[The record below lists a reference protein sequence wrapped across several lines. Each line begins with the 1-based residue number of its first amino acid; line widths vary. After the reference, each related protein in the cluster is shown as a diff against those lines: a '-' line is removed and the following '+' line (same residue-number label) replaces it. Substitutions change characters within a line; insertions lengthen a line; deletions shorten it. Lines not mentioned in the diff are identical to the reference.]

1 MDHSRNIDPMN
12 HRRVAVV
19 ALAAVAALT
28 LAGCA
33 DSQSPAPP
41 ASAGTIPTTTAPAA
55 AKNLP
60 VDAAAK
66 SAPAAPGSKLTVTD
80 IRTGTHD
87 GFDRVVYELGG
98 TGAPG
103 WRVGYVDRAV
113 QDGSGNEVAVAGG
126 AILQVLIDGSAY
138 PFDSGV
144 EQYAGPQ
151 PVLAAP
157 GGSVVEVNGAGVFE
171 GVTQSFIGIKD
182 PDTPFSVYSLTGPT
196 RLVIDVARP

>member
-1 MDHSRNIDPMN
+1 MN
-12 HRRVAVV
+12 RRTAVV
-19 ALAAVAALT
+19 AVAAAVALT
-28 LAGCA
+28 VAGCA

-41 ASAGTIPTTTAPAA
+41 ASAGTIPTTTKPAA
-55 AKNLP
+55 SANLP
-60 VDAAAK
+60 VDATDK
-66 SAPAAPGSKLTVTD
+66 RSPAEPGSKLTVTD

-98 TGAPG
+98 TGTPG

-113 QDGSGNEVAVAGG
+113 QDGSGNDVQVAGG

-144 EQYAGPQ
+144 EQYSGPY

-171 GVTQSFIGIKD
+171 GVTQSFIGIAE
-182 PDTPFSVYSLTGPT
+182 PGTAFSVYSLTGPT

>member
-1 MDHSRNIDPMN
+1 MN
-12 HRRVAVV
+12 HRRIAVV
-19 ALAAVAALT
+19 AVAAAAALT

-41 ASAGTIPTTTAPAA
+41 ASAGTIPTTTEPAA
-55 AKNLP
+55 SKNLP
-60 VDAAAK
+60 VDATDK
-66 SAPAAPGSKLTVTD
+66 TSPAEPGSKLTVTD

-113 QDGSGNEVAVAGG
+113 QDGSGNEVEVAGG

-138 PFDSGV
+138 PFDSGAD
-144 EQYAGPQ
+144 QYSGPQ

-171 GVTQSFIGIKD
+171 GVTQSFIGIDD
-182 PDTPFSVYSLTGPT
+182 PGTPFSVYALTGPA
-196 RLVIDVARP
+196 RLVIDVAR

>member
-1 MDHSRNIDPMN
+1 MN
-12 HRRVAVV
+12 HRRIAVV
-19 ALAAVAALT
+19 AVAAAAALT

-41 ASAGTIPTTTAPAA
+41 ASAGTIPTTTEPAA
-55 AKNLP
+55 SKNLP
-60 VDAAAK
+60 VDATDK
-66 SAPAAPGSKLTVTD
+66 TSPAEPGSKLTVTD

-113 QDGSGNEVAVAGG
+113 QDGSGNEVEVAGG

-138 PFDSGV
+138 PFDSGAD
-144 EQYAGPQ
+144 QYSGPQ

-171 GVTQSFIGIKD
+171 GVTQSFIGID
-182 PDTPFSVYSLTGPT
+182 NPGTPFSVYALTGPA
-196 RLVIDVARP
+196 RLVIDVAR